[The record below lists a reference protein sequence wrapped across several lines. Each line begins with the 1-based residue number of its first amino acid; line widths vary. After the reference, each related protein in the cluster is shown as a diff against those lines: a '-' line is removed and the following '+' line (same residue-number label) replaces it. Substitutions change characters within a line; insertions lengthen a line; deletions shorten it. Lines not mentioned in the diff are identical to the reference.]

1 MTDPL
6 KYQRALFP
14 EMEPRTIIVSK
25 GGVPH
30 RCTVVWCDKIT
41 EDIRKR
47 VSGKNS
53 RLFISMH
60 KSHSEPQSDEEVAWG
75 SSKVF

>member
-1 MTDPL
+1 MKAL
-6 KYQRALFP
+6 LHVARKYK
-14 EMEPRTIIVSK
+14 EE
-25 GGVPH
+25 
-30 RCTVVWCDKIT
+30 CDKIT

-47 VSGKNS
+47 VRGKNS